1 MTKQRLCNEF
11 SIAALGTKKNKK
23 KKQKTKAKNKSSIQG
38 VWFVNVE
45 EKADK
50 EERIKLKRTSRVSK
64 TRAVTWGTQSEQF
77 GESIGTFWLSL

>member
-1 MTKQRLCNEF
+1 MNFLLPLLEP
-11 SIAALGTKKNKK
+11 KKTK

-50 EERIKLKRTSRVSK
+50 EERIKLKRTSRLSK
-64 TRAVTWGTQSEQF
+64 TRAVTWGLISEQF
-77 GESIGTFWLSL
+77 CPLTK

>member
-1 MTKQRLCNEF
+1 MTKQRFCNEF
-11 SIAALGTKKNKK
+11 SIATLGTKT
-23 KKQKTKAKNKSSIQG
+23 QKLKTKNKSSIQG

-64 TRAVTWGTQSEQF
+64 TRAVTWGLNQSNFE
-77 GESIGTFWLSL
+77 I

>member
-11 SIAALGTKKNKK
+11 SIATLGTK
-23 KKQKTKAKNKSSIQG
+23 TKNKSSIQG

-64 TRAVTWGTQSEQF
+64 TRAVTWGLISEQF
-77 GESIGTFWLSL
+77 CPLII